1 MQEQDGQGLLT
12 KVIVGAIV
20 IGLLLVVLLS
30 FHFVFRENTPVA
42 VIPKNS
48 LTFRLSFVSVDGVIN
63 RWNDEMNLLKMSS
76 DKLFVNLV
84 EAMER
89 KGLIKRENSS

>member
-1 MQEQDGQGLLT
+1 MQKQGEQGSLT

-30 FHFVFRENTPVA
+30 FHFVFRGGSPVA
-42 VIPKNS
+42 VIPKSS
-48 LTFRLSFVSVDGVIN
+48 LTFRLSFVTVNGVID
-63 RWNDEMNLLKMSS
+63 RWNNEMNLLKMSS

-89 KGLIKRENSS
+89 KELIKRENSS